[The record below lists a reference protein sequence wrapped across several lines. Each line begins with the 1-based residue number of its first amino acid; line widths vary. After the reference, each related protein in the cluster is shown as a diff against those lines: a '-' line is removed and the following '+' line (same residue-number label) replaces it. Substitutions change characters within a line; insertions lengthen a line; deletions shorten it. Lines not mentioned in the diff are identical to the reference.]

1 MEHKEKSVNIIFVP
15 PDIWTFAAT
24 QIEIDLKLPFRGD
37 DNKRKQKGYKVM
49 RDLLEKRQQILR
61 DQWRQQI
68 QKNR

>member
-15 PDIWTFAAT
+15 PDIWTFAAN

-37 DNKRKQKGYKVM
+37 DNKRKQKGCKVM

>member
-15 PDIWTFAAT
+15 PDIWTFAAN
-24 QIEIDLKLPFRGD
+24 QIEIDLKLPFRED